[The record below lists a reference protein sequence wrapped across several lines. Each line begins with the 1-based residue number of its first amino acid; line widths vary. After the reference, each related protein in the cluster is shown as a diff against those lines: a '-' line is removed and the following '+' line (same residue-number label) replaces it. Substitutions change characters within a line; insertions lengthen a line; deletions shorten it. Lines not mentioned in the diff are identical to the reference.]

1 MVRFWDFAARLL
13 SSTITIPNSV
23 IFAAAAVVL
32 LYPYASNFQ
41 NILHYR
47 ADIDQISFPSEI
59 HLQNLLRFGAQ
70 TFPTLSHNELNLQ
83 HALRLGANLVAILF
97 PGDTHLQ
104 NLLRFGAQIVLALF
118 HNELNLQHALR
129 LGANLVAILFPGDT
143 HLQNLLRF
151 GAQIFP
157 TLFHNELNLQNIVR
171 YGAENLDVLFSLV
184 TLIKEVPNYVNAFK
198 EMVAYFKSNATEQPQ
213 GIENDPQHDSSEEDD
228 ADAAMGHN
236 GMVSE
241 SPFTTVGPR
250 LSEIRTDLSSAISSG
265 GADNEHHDADVVL
278 FSDNTES
285 AS

>member
-70 TFPTLSHNELNLQ
+70 TFPTLS
-83 HALRLGANLVAILF
+83 
-97 PGDTHLQ
+97 
-104 NLLRFGAQIVLALF
+104 